1 MNLLTSLGFT
11 IHKEK
16 SITTP
21 TQIITFLGFTINSIT
36 SLPPEKVTKIL
47 TLCRQ
52 FFTAE
57 MVSLR
62 LLAQLLGLL
71 ESHRPAIWKAP
82 LHFRHLQAQ
91 LIQDLQKHNLQY
103 DIWTPLT
110 QASKTEL
117 KWWLTNLQQLNGSQ
131 IAAPPPDITIF
142 TDASKKG
149 WGAIYNNVRTNCKW
163 SFQEGQYI

>member
-1 MNLLTSLGFT
+1 MKVLKPIAAFLRKQGIRLILYLDDMVIIGFSAQEIMWFNQIVMNLLTSLGFT

-52 FFTAE
+52 ILTTE

-103 DIWTPLT
+103 
-110 QASKTEL
+110 
-117 KWWLTNLQQLNGSQ
+117 
-131 IAAPPPDITIF
+131 
-142 TDASKKG
+142 
-149 WGAIYNNVRTNCKW
+149 NV
-163 SFQEGQYI
+163 